1 MLSIEGKRFGYPI
14 ITKTWKSPI
23 SIVPGAFPSE
33 TPWEQVSGEP
43 ALVLLLGMCLHVRL
57 RADLIFRFLDL
68 VQLTTINILSVVDT
82 VQ

>member
-1 MLSIEGKRFGYPI
+1 
-14 ITKTWKSPI
+14 
-23 SIVPGAFPSE
+23 
-33 TPWEQVSGEP
+33 
-43 ALVLLLGMCLHVRL
+43 LGMCLHVRL